1 MTLIFRT
8 NESGFNSEQ
17 NSSYIV
23 SENHSGTGSDIPSAV
38 FNSDLGSNY
47 LENYGLNGPIPEYHS
62 LPQISEDKP
71 SEDQPLP
78 SVTSVGT
85 RKKKQEKEVKNATIR
100 QHYYPEGG
108 WGYIILICALAVNIL
123 AHGLQL
129 SYGVT
134 FLAIMRRWGSHT
146 MLYSCKFHII
156 EVSTLFFNLQLSY
169 TLLL

>member
-1 MTLIFRT
+1 MQWMSFSPANTLIFRT
-8 NESGFNSEQ
+8 NESGFNSEH

-23 SENHSGTGSDIPSAV
+23 SDNPSGTGSDIPSAV

-108 WGYIILICALAVNIL
+108 WGYIILTCALAVNIL

-129 SYGVT
+129 SFGVT
-134 FLAIMRRWGSHT
+134 LLAIQRRWGSHK
-146 MLYSCKFHII
+146 LIASSKC
-156 EVSTLFFNLQLSY
+156 VVV
-169 TLLL
+169 